1 MRMVIVPAWPQ
12 IFLVVD
18 GSLGETGYVLGL
30 SRDCVVAFCKACGAN
45 AAITR
50 LDQRWVSLGRSFTV
64 CFPHSFQSK
73 PVKVKVL
80 VAKSCLTV
88 TPWKPARLLCPWN
101 FPAKNTRVG
110 SYSLLQGIFST
121 QRSNLGLQTAGGFFT
136 IWTTREALTLKQ
148 DVISSFIVYRLV
160 CFASGNLFTKN
171 TCGWLPGHIVQAI
184 VLLGCIMAT
193 LWLSNQHRE
202 C

>member
-148 DVISSFIVYRLV
+148 DVDY
-160 CFASGNLFTKN
+160 
-171 TCGWLPGHIVQAI
+171 
-184 VLLGCIMAT
+184 
-193 LWLSNQHRE
+193 
-202 C
+202 

>member
-1 MRMVIVPAWPQ
+1 M
-12 IFLVVD
+12 
-18 GSLGETGYVLGL
+18 LGL
-30 SRDCVVAFCKACGAN
+30 SRGCVVAFCKACGAN

-80 VAKSCLTV
+80 VVKSCLTV

-110 SYSLLQGIFST
+110 SYSLLQGILLT
-121 QRSNLGLQTAGGFFT
+121 QGSNLELLHCRQILHHLSHQGSPYKRKYSIAP
-136 IWTTREALTLKQ
+136 
-148 DVISSFIVYRLV
+148 IVYTYSIAPV
-160 CFASGNLFTKN
+160 TVIYF
-171 TCGWLPGHIVQAI
+171 
-184 VLLGCIMAT
+184 
-193 LWLSNQHRE
+193 
-202 C
+202 